1 MQVTEFLLPHAVRVH
16 DGLDV
21 DAVGA
26 RFEIFEALQSGDV
39 DKVHK
44 CMSEHT
50 GMARDSLLKKMW
62 SSPKA
67 TP

>member
-1 MQVTEFLLPHAVRVH
+1 MAGRDEARVGMQHTGDQHGLLSNAV
-16 DGLDV
+16 
-21 DAVGA
+21 A
-26 RFEIFEALQSGDV
+26 
-39 DKVHK
+39 KVRQ

-67 TP
+67 TT